1 MSGRTPEELEAEVEA
16 QRQQLADTVDQLATR
31 LDVKS
36 RAKAKAAELK
46 ARATTDSG
54 SPRPEL
60 FAAAGSLAAMA
71 VVLVWW
77 WRHRGS

>member
-1 MSGRTPEELEAEVEA
+1 MSGRSPEELEAEITA
-16 QRQQLADTVDQLATR
+16 QRQQLADTVDQLSAR

-36 RAKAKAAELK
+36 RARAKAADLK
-46 ARATTDSG
+46 ARVTTDSG

-60 FAAAGSLAAMA
+60 LAAGGSLVAMA

-77 WRHRGS
+77 WRRR